1 MLPDDAQVITSTE
14 NGTQQ
19 ILQQT
24 PQIQKNNQIIGMDKN
39 NTPIVMT
46 KDTEKKVFNNG
57 ETKPIISPPSQT
69 QNGQSKELKPYINPY
84 AGKKDSKSKF
94 GCDYCEEVFPT
105 KYYLIK
111 HRIFHLGSQAEEG
124 SKIPAGWFFSLV
136 QLGKD
141 KLQEWTGH
149 STLISENLK
158 I

>member
-1 MLPDDAQVITSTE
+1 MLPDDAQVITSNE

-39 NTPIVMT
+39 NTPIVLT

-69 QNGQSKELKPYINPY
+69 QNGHSKELKPYINPY

-124 SKIPAGWFFSLV
+124 SKIPAG
-136 QLGKD
+136 
-141 KLQEWTGH
+141 
-149 STLISENLK
+149 
-158 I
+158 

>member
-1 MLPDDAQVITSTE
+1 MLPDDAQVITSNE

-39 NTPIVMT
+39 NTPIVLT

-57 ETKPIISPPSQT
+57 ETKPTISPPSQT

-94 GCDYCEEVFPT
+94 GCDFCEEVFPT
-105 KYYLIK
+105 KYYLVK
-111 HRIFHLGSQAEEG
+111 HRILHTGAEEG
-124 SKIPAGWFFSLV
+124 VEKKCKYS
-136 QLGKD
+136 
-141 KLQEWTGH
+141 
-149 STLISENLK
+149 
-158 I
+158 

>member
-1 MLPDDAQVITSTE
+1 MLPDDAQVITSNE

-57 ETKPIISPPSQT
+57 ATKPIISPPCQT

-111 HRIFHLGSQAEEG
+111 HRIFHLGSRSEVSEG
-124 SKIPAGWFFSLV
+124 PKIPAG
-136 QLGKD
+136 
-141 KLQEWTGH
+141 
-149 STLISENLK
+149 
-158 I
+158 